1 MARIGNILN
10 LNFAPLCGIFFI
22 FSYLSYGNYLQ
33 QMCLYLKQQ
42 AYLIYLEYLY
52 DSLTV
57 N

>member
-42 AYLIYLEYLY
+42 AYLIYLEYL
-52 DSLTV
+52 
-57 N
+57 